1 MNNHCLISILLF
13 VAFIRVH
20 AQNSLPNY
28 IDKDF
33 RSIEVK
39 VGKNGL
45 LQVPITPNA
54 SVLYQKNIGKHLAT
68 VFYSEV
74 SLSVFNTNPEK
85 QYLTTNFFSWKESIG
100 IGGTFGK
107 KRFNNSL
114 LLMGGASFYRSHS
127 YVKEELM
134 PEMITKNLSPE
145 LGLLYTLKWGKKR
158 VYFSLQHYIPFTP
171 LKMFK
176 VNEVAKTTSLGVGFR
191 W

>member
-13 VAFIRVH
+13 VAFIRLH
-20 AQNSLPNY
+20 AQNSLPTY
-28 IDKDF
+28 IDKGF

-45 LQVPITPNA
+45 LQVPITPNV
-54 SVLYQKNIGKHLAT
+54 SVLYQKNIGKHLAA
-68 VFYSEV
+68 VFYSE
-74 SLSVFNTNPEK
+74 LACSVFNTNPEK
-85 QYLTTNFFSWKESIG
+85 QYLTSNFFSWKESIG

-107 KRFNNSL
+107 KAFNNSL
-114 LLMGGASFYRSHS
+114 LLMGGGNYFRDHS
-127 YVKEELM
+127 YVKEELKT
-134 PEMITKNLSPE
+134 EMITTKLAPE
-145 LGLLYTLKWGKKR
+145 LGVLYNLKWGKKR
-158 VYFSLQHYIPFTP
+158 VYFSFQHYVPLTP